1 MMPVEN
7 PSERPPVEWPGS
19 SFRQGTAFYPEARR
33 VAVPK
38 NVRRCGALAP
48 EARRATPSAICGPAS
63 CRWLSYFLLSAIGL
77 LSLAVAAAQKKPPAH
92 PIDLN
97 TATVEQLQELPGIG
111 PSTAKA
117 IIQFR
122 EKSGPLKRVE
132 DLLAIHGISKAR
144 LEKLRPYVTV
154 TPPPQK

>member
-1 MMPVEN
+1 MN
-7 PSERPPVEWPGS
+7 GS
-19 SFRQGTAFYPEARR
+19 RQGTAL
-33 VAVPK
+33 AVPN
-38 NVRRCGALAP
+38 NVGKYGALAP
-48 EARRATPSAICGPAS
+48 VVRRPAPHGIYGMAICRRRSRRVFAAIA
-63 CRWLSYFLLSAIGL
+63 LLTFT
-77 LSLAVAAAQKKPPAH
+77 VAAAQKKPPAK

-97 TATVEQLQELPGIG
+97 TATIEQLQQLPGIG
-111 PSTAKA
+111 PATAKA

-144 LEKLRPYVTV
+144 LEKLRPYVSV